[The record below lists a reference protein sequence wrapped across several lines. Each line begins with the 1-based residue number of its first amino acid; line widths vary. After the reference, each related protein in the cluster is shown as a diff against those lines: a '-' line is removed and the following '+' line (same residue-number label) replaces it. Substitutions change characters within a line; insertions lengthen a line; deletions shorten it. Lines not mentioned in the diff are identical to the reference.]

1 MVGASPMIHHEDF
14 VLFVRIH
21 GRMCGV
27 EQPTDP
33 NFKSGLAV
41 LVGRTNVGKST
52 LLNALVGTKI
62 AIVTPKP
69 QTTRDT
75 YHGIVHRPEGQ
86 IVFVDTPGI
95 FKTQPSRLVQ
105 NLHHKVRDALEGI
118 EVLVHVVDP
127 TRSIGIED
135 QRVNDIV
142 AHATQPKILVLNKLD
157 LPGRYYRDSWLE
169 YAQGG
174 VAAVAALETGATAPT
189 GRYASVVEVS
199 ALKDKNIELVIQA
212 IFRHLPVGPAQYPL
226 GQVTNVTNEFWIGE
240 LIREKLYLQTNQ
252 EVPYTA
258 AVHVELVEDRKDKQ
272 GKPLVYIKAAILTTD
287 DRHQRMLIGQGA
299 RRVRNIGSAARK
311 ELEVAMNKKVFLD
324 LAVLIDDEWMDR
336 LS

>member
-1 MVGASPMIHHEDF
+1 VTSSSD
-14 VLFVRIH
+14 L
-21 GRMCGV
+21 
-27 EQPTDP
+27 
-33 NFKSGLAV
+33 KSGFAV

-75 YHGIVHRPEGQ
+75 YHGIVSRPEGQ

-105 NLHHKVRDALEGI
+105 NLHHKVRDAIEGI
-118 EVLVHVVDP
+118 DVVIHVVDP
-127 TRSIGIED
+127 TRSIGTED
-135 QRVNDIV
+135 QRVNAMVD
-142 AHATQPKILVLNKLD
+142 HMTKPKILVLNKSD
-157 LPGRYYRDSWLE
+157 LPDRYYRESWLE
-169 YAQGG
+169 RAG
-174 VAAVAALETGATAPT
+174 AVVGQASSLPGAPEQH
-189 GRYASVVEVS
+189 GRSTYVSVVELS
-199 ALKDKNIELVIQA
+199 ALTGKNVDLLIQA
-212 IFRHLPVGPAQYPL
+212 IFRHLPVGPAQYPQ

-240 LIREKLYLQTNQ
+240 LIREKLYLQTSQ

-258 AVHVELVEDRKDKQ
+258 SIVVEQVEDRKDRS
-272 GKPLVYIKAAILTTD
+272 GKPLLYIKAAILTTD

-299 RRVRNIGSAARK
+299 RKVKNIGSAARK

-324 LAVLIDDEWMDR
+324 LDVLVDEEWMER
-336 LS
+336 LT

>member
-1 MVGASPMIHHEDF
+1 MHRRALNLTRWPKI
-14 VLFVRIH
+14 
-21 GRMCGV
+21 GV
-27 EQPTDP
+27 HSLHSVVTILVMESSP
-33 NFKSGLAV
+33 NFRSGFAV

-52 LLNALVGTKI
+52 LLNALVGSKI

-95 FKTQPSRLVQ
+95 FKTQPSKLVQ

-118 EVLVHVVDP
+118 DVIIHVVDP
-127 TRSIGIED
+127 TRAIGSED
-135 QRVNDIV
+135 SRVNDLV
-142 AHATQPKILVLNKLD
+142 DRSVLPKILVLNKLD
-157 LPGRYYRDSWLE
+157 LPDRYYRDTWLE
-169 YAQGG
+169 RG
-174 VAAVAALETGATAPT
+174 PK
-189 GRYASVVEVS
+189 YASVIEVS
-199 ALKDKNIELVIQA
+199 ALKDKNIGLIIQA
-212 IFRHLPVGPAQYPL
+212 IFRHLSVGPAQYPV
-226 GQVTNVTNEFWIGE
+226 GQITNVTNEFWIGE

-258 AVHVELVEDRKDKQ
+258 AVQVEQVEDRKDKQ
-272 GKPLVYIKAAILTTD
+272 GKPLVYVKATILTTD
-287 DRHQRMLIGQGA
+287 DRHQRMLIGQHA
-299 RRVRNIGSAARK
+299 RKIKEIGSAARK

>member
-1 MVGASPMIHHEDF
+1 MEPV
-14 VLFVRIH
+14 
-21 GRMCGV
+21 
-27 EQPTDP
+27 P
-33 NFKSGLAV
+33 NLKSGFAV

-52 LLNALVGTKI
+52 LLNSLVGTKI

-118 EVLVHVVDP
+118 DVIVHVVDP
-127 TRSIGIED
+127 TRTIGTED
-135 QRVNDIV
+135 QRVNDLV
-142 AHATQPKILVLNKLD
+142 DRTPHPKILVLNKLD
-157 LPGRYYRDSWLE
+157 LPERYYRDTWLE
-169 YAQGG
+169 RG
-174 VAAVAALETGATAPT
+174 PK
-189 GRYASVVEVS
+189 YASVVEVS
-199 ALKDKNIELVIQA
+199 ALKNKNIELLIQA
-212 IFRHLPVGPAQYPL
+212 IFRHVPVGPAQYPA
-226 GQVTNVTNEFWIGE
+226 GQVTNVTNEFWLAE

-258 AVHVELVEDRKDKQ
+258 TVHVEQVEDRQDKQ
-272 GKPLVYIKAAILTTD
+272 GRPLVYIKAAILTTD

-299 RRVRNIGSAARK
+299 KKIKEIGSAARK

-324 LAVLIDDEWMDR
+324 LTVLVDKEWIER
-336 LS
+336 L

>member
-1 MVGASPMIHHEDF
+1 MEIA
-14 VLFVRIH
+14 
-21 GRMCGV
+21 
-27 EQPTDP
+27 P
-33 NFKSGLAV
+33 NLKSGFAV

-52 LLNALVGTKI
+52 LLNALVGSKI

-95 FKTQPSRLVQ
+95 FKTQPSKLVQ
-105 NLHHKVRDALEGI
+105 NLHHKLRDALEGVDVI
-118 EVLVHVVDP
+118 VHVVDP
-127 TRSIGIED
+127 TRAIGTED
-135 QRVNDIV
+135 QRVNDLV
-142 AHATQPKILVLNKLD
+142 DRSVLPKILVLNKLD
-157 LPGRYYRDSWLE
+157 LPDRYYRDTWLE
-169 YAQGG
+169 RG
-174 VAAVAALETGATAPT
+174 PK
-189 GRYASVVEVS
+189 YASVIEVS
-199 ALKDKNIELVIQA
+199 ALKDKNIDLIIQA
-212 IFRHLPVGPAQYPL
+212 IFRHLSVGPAQYPV
-226 GQVTNVTNEFWIGE
+226 GQITNVTNEFWIGE

-258 AVHVELVEDRKDKQ
+258 SVHVEQVEDRKDKQ

-287 DRHQRMLIGQGA
+287 DRHQRMLIGQHA
-299 RRVRNIGSAARK
+299 RKIKEIGSAARK

-324 LAVLIDDEWMDR
+324 LDVLIDDEWMNR

>member
-1 MVGASPMIHHEDF
+1 MTAMESSSNLKAGF
-14 VLFVRIH
+14 
-21 GRMCGV
+21 
-27 EQPTDP
+27 
-33 NFKSGLAV
+33 AV

-52 LLNALVGTKI
+52 LLNALVGSKI

-95 FKTQPSRLVQ
+95 FKTQPSKLVQ

-118 EVLVHVVDP
+118 DVIVQVVDP
-127 TRSIGIED
+127 TRAIGSED
-135 QRVNDIV
+135 QRVNDLV
-142 AHATQPKILVLNKLD
+142 DRSVLPKILVINKLD
-157 LPGRYYRDSWLE
+157 LPDRYYRDTWME
-169 YAQGG
+169 RG
-174 VAAVAALETGATAPT
+174 PK
-189 GRYASVVEVS
+189 YASVIEVS
-199 ALKDKNIELVIQA
+199 ALKEKNIDLIIQA
-212 IFRHLPVGPAQYPL
+212 IFRHLPVGPAQYPV
-226 GQVTNVTNEFWIGE
+226 GQITNVTNEFWIGE

-258 AVHVELVEDRKDKQ
+258 SVHVEQVEDRKDKQ

-287 DRHQRMLIGQGA
+287 DRHQRMLIGQHA
-299 RRVRNIGSAARK
+299 KKIKEIGSAARK

-324 LAVLIDDEWMDR
+324 LDVLIDDEWMDR
-336 LS
+336 LG

>member
-1 MVGASPMIHHEDF
+1 MSIRVDSW
-14 VLFVRIH
+14 LNSN
-21 GRMCGV
+21 V
-27 EQPTDP
+27 EQ
-33 NFKSGLAV
+33 NLGFKSGFAV

-118 EVLVHVVDP
+118 DVIVHVVDP
-127 TRSIGIED
+127 TRAIGSED
-135 QRVNDIV
+135 SRVNDLV
-142 AHATQPKILVLNKLD
+142 DRSPLPKILVLNKLD
-157 LPGRYYRDSWLE
+157 LPDRYYRDTWME
-169 YAQGG
+169 RG
-174 VAAVAALETGATAPT
+174 PK
-189 GRYASVVEVS
+189 YASVIEVS
-199 ALKDKNIELVIQA
+199 ALKDKNIELIIQA
-212 IFRHLPVGPAQYPL
+212 IFRLLSVGPAQYPV
-226 GQVTNVTNEFWIGE
+226 GQITNVTNEFWIGE

-258 AVHVELVEDRKDKQ
+258 SVHVEQIEDRKDKQ
-272 GKPLVYIKAAILTTD
+272 GKPLVYVKAAILTTD
-287 DRHQRMLIGQGA
+287 DRHQRMLIGQHGK
-299 RRVRNIGSAARK
+299 RIKEIGSAARK

-324 LAVLIDDEWMDR
+324 LAVLIDDQWMDR
-336 LS
+336 LT

>member
-1 MVGASPMIHHEDF
+1 VG
-14 VLFVRIH
+14 
-21 GRMCGV
+21 
-27 EQPTDP
+27 QPTDP

-127 TRSIGIED
+127 TRSIGAED
-135 QRVNDIV
+135 QRVNDIM
-142 AHATQPKILVLNKLD
+142 AHASKPKILVLNKLD
-157 LPGRYYRDSWLE
+157 LPDRYYRDSWME

-174 VAAVAALETGATAPT
+174 GAPG
-189 GRYASVVEVS
+189 GRYVSVIEVS
-199 ALKDKNIELVIQA
+199 ALEEKNIELLIRA
-212 IFRHLPVGPAQYPL
+212 IFGHLPVGPALYPL

-240 LIREKLYLQTNQ
+240 LIREKLYLQTSQ

-258 AVHVELVEDRKDKQ
+258 TVIVEQVEDRKDKQ
-272 GKPLVYIKAAILTTD
+272 GKPLVYIKAAILTID
-287 DRHQRMLIGQGA
+287 DRHQRMLIGQQA
-299 RRVRNIGSAARK
+299 KRIKEIGSAARK

-324 LAVLIDDEWMDR
+324 LAVLIDDKWMDR

>member
-1 MVGASPMIHHEDF
+1 M
-14 VLFVRIH
+14 
-21 GRMCGV
+21 
-27 EQPTDP
+27 TP
-33 NFKSGLAV
+33 NFKTGFAV

-118 EVLVHVVDP
+118 DVVVQVVDP
-127 TRSIGIED
+127 TRSIGTED
-135 QRVNDIV
+135 QRVNDLV
-142 AHATQPKILVLNKLD
+142 DRAVQPKILVINKLD
-157 LPGRYYRDSWLE
+157 LPDRYYRDTWME
-169 YAQGG
+169 RAQGG
-174 VAAVAALETGATAPT
+174 VVAVPAAGGAGALSVGDTGVPAC
-189 GRYASVVEVS
+189 GRYSSVIEVS

-212 IFRHLPVGPAQYPL
+212 IFRHLPVGPRQYPE
-226 GQVTNVTNEFWIGE
+226 GQVTNVTTEFWIGE

-258 AVHVELVEDRKDKQ
+258 SVHVEQVEDRKDKQ
-272 GKPLVYIKAAILTTD
+272 GKPLLYIKAAILTTD
-287 DRHQRMLIGQGA
+287 DRHQRMLIGQHA
-299 RRVRNIGSAARK
+299 KKIKEIGSTARK

-324 LAVLIDDEWMDR
+324 LSVLIDNEWMER
-336 LS
+336 M

>member
-1 MVGASPMIHHEDF
+1 M
-14 VLFVRIH
+14 
-21 GRMCGV
+21 

-127 TRSIGIED
+127 TRSIGPED
-135 QRVNDIV
+135 ERVNDIV

-157 LPGRYYRDSWLE
+157 LPNRHYRESWLE

-174 VAAVAALETGATAPT
+174 VAAAVNVTGESVTAAPEMGSEISG
-189 GRYASVVEVS
+189 GRYSSVIEVS
-199 ALKDKNIELVIQA
+199 ALKDRNIELLIRA
-212 IFRHLPVGPAQYPL
+212 IFRHLPAGPAQYPL

-240 LIREKLYLQTNQ
+240 LIREKLYLQTSQ

-258 AVHVELVEDRKDKQ
+258 SVQVEKVEDRKDKQ
-272 GKPLVYIKAAILTTD
+272 GQPLVYIKAAILTID
-287 DRHQRMLIGQGA
+287 DRHQRMLIGQHA
-299 RRVRNIGSAARK
+299 KRIKEIGSAARK

-324 LAVLIDDEWMDR
+324 LDVLIDDEWMDR
-336 LS
+336 LR

>member
-1 MVGASPMIHHEDF
+1 MG
-14 VLFVRIH
+14 L
-21 GRMCGV
+21 V

-118 EVLVHVVDP
+118 DVLIHVVDP
-127 TRSIGIED
+127 TRSIGPED
-135 QRVNDIV
+135 QRVNDIM
-142 AHATQPKILVLNKLD
+142 AHASKPKILVLNKLD
-157 LPGRYYRDSWLE
+157 LPDCYYRDSWME

-174 VAAVAALETGATAPT
+174 GAPG
-189 GRYASVVEVS
+189 GRYVSVIEVS
-199 ALKDKNIELVIQA
+199 ALKDKNIELLIQA
-212 IFRHLPVGPAQYPL
+212 IFRHLSVGPAQYPL

-240 LIREKLYLQTNQ
+240 LIREKVYLQTSQ

-258 AVHVELVEDRKDKQ
+258 SVEVEKVEDRKDKQ
-272 GKPLVYIKAAILTTD
+272 GKPLVYIKAAILTID
-287 DRHQRMLIGQGA
+287 DRHQRMLIGQQA
-299 RRVRNIGSAARK
+299 KRIKEIGSAARK

-324 LAVLIDDEWMDR
+324 LDVLIDKDWMDR
-336 LS
+336 LHI